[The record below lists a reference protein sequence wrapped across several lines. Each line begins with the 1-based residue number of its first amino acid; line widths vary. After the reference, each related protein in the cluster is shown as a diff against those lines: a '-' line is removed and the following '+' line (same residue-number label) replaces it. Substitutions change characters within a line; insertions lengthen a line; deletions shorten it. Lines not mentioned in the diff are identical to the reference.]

1 MIFSEKYSRT
11 NMIFCQLNLDAFT
24 LPAVASM
31 ELNGMLLDREQW
43 RVLGVKL
50 CHQRDSLLKQINS
63 QLHRPN
69 PHQQISLLP
78 EFTDTINPRSPK
90 QVLAA
95 LQRERYSCYFH

>member
-1 MIFSEKYSRT
+1 MYKAKINR
-11 NMIFCQLNLDAFT
+11 
-24 LPAVASM
+24 
-31 ELNGMLLDREQW
+31 LLTFNYTR
-43 RVLGVKL
+43 
-50 CHQRDSLLKQINS
+50 LLNS

-95 LQRERYSCYFH
+95 LQEKGIPITSTNCQHLIPLQGEYPVI